1 MTEEF
6 EIFEYINEDGMQ
18 TKFPTI
24 ALRGMVVFPKVSLTV
39 EIGRFKSMKTL
50 NYAMTKNMPIFM
62 VAQRNNMIE
71 DPSKNDLYEIG
82 TLVKVVNIQGGFGES
97 VTVTVEGIR
106 RARLLKFSRTIPCL
120 ISEIEF
126 LDEEEEGHDADLDEV
141 LQRILSRACE
151 DYFSITNP
159 RVFESLI
166 PLLETKDI
174 SMITDAVVARLD
186 VESDTKQHI
195 LETLPLSDRVTELV
209 ALLRSEVTIAE
220 IEQQLN
226 DKVEAQIQKNQKE
239 YYLREQIKVF
249 NEELE
254 NLCGE
259 GEETG
264 KLKEQILSLKLKKIY
279 EEQLL
284 KEVERLKKTPPNT
297 ADYAV
302 SKNYLDYVVS
312 LPWNKTTK
320 ENYDI
325 MRAQSILDRDHY
337 GLKDVKD
344 AILEYLAAKKL
355 SKEQN
360 APILCLVGPPGVGK
374 TSIVKSVAEALGKN
388 YQRICLGG
396 IKDESDIRGHRK
408 TYIGAMPG
416 RIINAIKLAKSNNP
430 LILLDEIDKL
440 GKSINGDPSS
450 ALLEV
455 LDAAQNVEFRDH
467 YIEVSFDLSKVLFIA
482 TANTLDT
489 IPLPLLDRVEIL
501 ELGSYTAEEKQ
512 QIAKNYLIP
521 KHTDKYSAK
530 KLSVDFSDAA
540 IAHIIEYY
548 TREAGVR
555 ELERC
560 ITKICRKLAKEA
572 LSKAEPSPFAR
583 TIDTTDIDKY
593 LGVVKYKTEKANN
606 KDEIGIARG
615 LAWTSVGGDT
625 LSVEVNTMPGSGKVE
640 ITGKIGEV
648 MKESSMAAMS
658 FIRSNAD
665 LFGIECD
672 FYKRLD
678 IHCHIPEGAVPKDG
692 PSAGITMATAMIS
705 ALTGRAVK
713 ASVAMTGEITL
724 RGRVLPIGGLKEKSI
739 AAYRA
744 GIKTVLYPKENASD
758 MEKIPEIVKENL
770 KFVPVSTMDEV
781 LEIALNKKSA
791 ADFRLNLSDITETK
805 SNVAGTIC

>member
-1 MTEEF
+1 MIEEF
-6 EIFEYINEDGMQ
+6 ENLEQINTDGQ
-18 TKFPTI
+18 QLKFPTI
-24 ALRGMVVFPKVSLTV
+24 ALRGTVVFPKISVNI
-39 EIGRFKSMKTL
+39 EIGRIKSMKAL
-50 NYAMTKNMPIFM
+50 NYAMGKNMPIFM
-62 VAQRNNMIE
+62 VAQKNNAIE
-71 DPSKNDLYEIG
+71 EPSKNDLYEIG
-82 TLVKVVNIQGGFGES
+82 TLVKVVNIQGGFGEN

-106 RARLLKFSRTIPCL
+106 RAKLVKFSRTIPCL
-120 ISEIEF
+120 ISEIAF
-126 LDEEEEGHDADLDEV
+126 VDEPEQVADTSLEDV
-141 LQRILSRACE
+141 LMRMLIRACE
-151 DYFSITNP
+151 DYFSFTNP
-159 RVFESLI
+159 RVFESLL
-166 PLLETKDI
+166 PLLDTKDI
-174 SMITDAVVARLD
+174 SMITDAVAARLD
-186 VESDTKQHI
+186 NDSEEKQKI
-195 LETLPLSDRVTELV
+195 LEIVPITDRVTAVV
-209 ALLRSEVTIAE
+209 ALLRNEVAIAE
-220 IEQQLN
+220 LEHKLN

-254 NLCGE
+254 GLCGE
-259 GEETG
+259 GEEAG
-264 KLKEQILSLKLKKIY
+264 KLKAEIQKLRLKKVH

-284 KEVERLKKTPPNT
+284 KEVDRLKKMPPNT

-320 ENYDI
+320 ENFDI
-325 MRAQSILDRDHY
+325 VRAQEILDRDHY
-337 GLKDVKD
+337 GLSDVKD
-344 AILEYLAAKKL
+344 AILEYLASKKL
-355 SKEQN
+355 AGDKN

-388 YQRICLGG
+388 YERICLGG
-396 IKDESDIRGHRK
+396 IKDEADIRGHRK

-440 GKSINGDPSS
+440 GKSLNGDPSS

-455 LDAAQNVEFRDH
+455 LDAAQNNAFRDH
-467 YIEVSFDLSKVLFIA
+467 YVEVPFDLSKVLFIA

-489 IPLPLLDRVEIL
+489 IPAPLLDRVEII
-501 ELGSYTAEEKQ
+501 ELGSYTAEEKK
-512 QIAKNYLIP
+512 QIALEYLVP
-521 KHTDKYSAK
+521 NNTEKYSK
-530 KLSVDFSDAA
+530 NNLVIRFKDAA
-540 IAHIIEYY
+540 IEELIMHY

-560 ITKICRKLAKEA
+560 ISKICRKVAKTA
-572 LSKAEPSPFAR
+572 LTKQVDSKTE
-583 TIDTTDIDKY
+583 TIVDVADIQNY
-593 LGVVKYKTEKANN
+593 LGAKKYTFEKANE

-615 LAWTSVGGDT
+615 LAWTAVGGDT

-640 ITGKIGEV
+640 ITGKIGDV

-658 FIRSNAD
+658 YIRSNAD
-665 LFGIECD
+665 SFEIERD

-705 ALTGRAVK
+705 ALTGRPVK

-724 RGRVLPIGGLKEKSI
+724 RGRVLPIGGLKEKAI

-744 GIKTVLYPKENASD
+744 GISTLIFPKDNISD
-758 MEKIPEIVKENL
+758 LEKIPTTVRESIN
-770 KFVPVSTMDEV
+770 FIAVSEMDEV
-781 LEIALNKKSA
+781 LKHALSKKPNHN
-791 ADFRLNLSDITETK
+791 FRLNLSEISDIKQSFITT
-805 SNVAGTIC
+805 C

>member
-126 LDEEEEGHDADLDEV
+126 LDEEEEGYNADLDEV

-174 SMITDAVVARLD
+174 SMITDAVAARLD
-186 VESDTKQHI
+186 VESDMKQHI

-440 GKSINGDPSS
+440 GKSMNGDPSS

-560 ITKICRKLAKEA
+560 ITKIFRKLAKES
-572 LSKAEPSPFAR
+572 LSKAEPSSFAR
-583 TIDTTDIDKY
+583 AIDTTDIDKY

-665 LFGIECD
+665 LFGIERD

>member
-6 EIFEYINEDGMQ
+6 EIFEYMNEDGTQ

-50 NYAMTKNMPIFM
+50 NYAMSKNMPIFM
-62 VAQRNNMIE
+62 VTQRNIAVE
-71 DPSKNDLYEIG
+71 DPSKSDLFEIG
-82 TLVKVVNIQGGFGES
+82 SLVKVVNIQGGFGES
-97 VTVTVEGIR
+97 VMVTVEGVQ
-106 RARLLKFSRTIPCL
+106 RARLIKFSRTIPCL
-120 ISEIEF
+120 ISEIEL
-126 LDEEEEGHDADLDEV
+126 LDNEGEAHDSDLDEV
-141 LQRILSRACE
+141 LHRILSRACE
-151 DYFSITNP
+151 DYFTITNP

-166 PLLETKDI
+166 PLLETKDV
-174 SMITDAVVARLD
+174 SMITDAVAARLD
-186 VESDTKQHI
+186 VDADTKQSI
-195 LETLPLSDRVTELV
+195 LEKLLLSDRVTALV
-209 ALLRSEVTIAE
+209 AILRSEVAIAE
-220 IEQQLN
+220 IEHKLN

-264 KLKEQILSLKLKKIY
+264 KLKIQICALKLKKSY

-284 KEVERLKKTPPNT
+284 KEVDRLKKMQQNT
-297 ADYAV
+297 ADFAV
-302 SKNYLDYVVS
+302 SKNYLDYVIS

-325 MRAQSILDRDHY
+325 LRAQHILDRDHY
-337 GLKDVKD
+337 GLNEVKD
-344 AILEYLAAKKL
+344 AILEFLSSKKL
-355 SKEQN
+355 AKEQN

-374 TSIVKSVAEALGKN
+374 TSVVKSVAEALGKN

-440 GKSINGDPSS
+440 GKSMNGDPAS

-455 LDAAQNVEFRDH
+455 LDTAQNGEFRDH
-467 YIEVSFDLSKVLFIA
+467 YVEIPFDLSRVLFIA

-489 IPLPLLDRVEIL
+489 IPLPLLDRVEII
-501 ELGSYTAEEKQ
+501 ELGSYTAEEKL
-512 QIAKNYLIP
+512 QIAKNYLVP
-521 KHTDKYSAK
+521 KHVGKYSK
-530 KLSVDFSDAA
+530 TKLAVEFCEDA

-555 ELERC
+555 ELERS
-560 ITKICRKLAKEA
+560 IIKICRKLAKEA
-572 LSKAEPSPFAR
+572 LSDAKNMPFQCL
-583 TIDTTDIDKY
+583 IDAPAVEKY
-593 LGVVKYKTEKANN
+593 LGAQKYKIEKANT

-615 LAWTSVGGDT
+615 LAWTSVGGET

-658 FIRSNAD
+658 YIRSNAD
-665 LFGIECD
+665 LFGIERD

-705 ALTGRAVK
+705 ALTGRPVK

-739 AAYRA
+739 AAYAA
-744 GIKTVLYPKENASD
+744 GIQTVLFPKQNMSDLNKIPKTVSEH
-758 MEKIPEIVKENL
+758 L
-770 KFVPVSTMDEV
+770 KFIPVSTMDEV
-781 LEIALNKKSA
+781 LDIALNKKSKSN
-791 ADFRLNLSDITETK
+791 FRLNLSDVAETK
-805 SNVAGTIC
+805 PNGSGAIC

>member
-1 MTEEF
+1 MIEEF
-6 EIFEYINEDGMQ
+6 ENIEQMTTDGQ
-18 TKFPTI
+18 SLKFPTI
-24 ALRGMVVFPKVSLTV
+24 ALRGTVVFPKISVNI
-39 EIGRFKSMKTL
+39 EIGRIKSMKTL
-50 NYAMTKNMPIFM
+50 NYAMGKNLPIFM
-62 VAQRNNMIE
+62 VAQKNNAIE
-71 DPSKNDLYEIG
+71 EPSKSDLYEMG
-82 TLVKVVNIQGGFGES
+82 TLVKVVNIRGGFGEN

-106 RARLLKFSRTIPCL
+106 RARLVKFSRTIPCL
-120 ISEIEF
+120 ISEIAF
-126 LDEEEEGHDADLDEV
+126 VDEPESGADAALEDV
-141 LQRILSRACE
+141 LMRMLVRACE
-151 DYFSITNP
+151 DYFSFTNP
-159 RVFESLI
+159 RIFESLLPVI
-166 PLLETKDI
+166 DTKDL
-174 SMITDAVVARLD
+174 SMITDAVAARLD
-186 VESDTKQHI
+186 IDADAKQKV
-195 LETLPLSDRVTELV
+195 LETVSLTDRVTAVV
-209 ALLRSEVTIAE
+209 ALLRSEVVIAE
-220 IEQQLN
+220 LEQKLG

-249 NEELE
+249 NDELE
-254 NLCGE
+254 SLCGE
-259 GEETG
+259 GEEAG
-264 KLKEQILSLKLKKIY
+264 KLKAQILKLRLKKAY

-284 KEVERLKKTPPNT
+284 KEVDRLKKMPANT

-320 ENYDI
+320 ENFDI
-325 MRAQSILDRDHY
+325 VRAQEILDRDHY
-337 GLKDVKD
+337 GLCDVKD
-344 AILEYLAAKKL
+344 AILEYLASKKL
-355 SKEQN
+355 AGDKN

-388 YQRICLGG
+388 YERICLGG

-440 GKSINGDPSS
+440 GKSLNGDPAS

-455 LDAAQNVEFRDH
+455 LDAAQNNAFRDH
-467 YIEVSFDLSKVLFIA
+467 YVEVPFDLSKVLFIA

-489 IPLPLLDRVEIL
+489 VPAPLLDRVEII
-501 ELGSYTAEEKQ
+501 ELGSYTAEEKK
-512 QIAKNYLIP
+512 QIALDYLVPKNIV
-521 KHTDKYSAK
+521 KYSEN
-530 KLSVDFSDAA
+530 KLNIHFDASA
-540 IAHIIEYY
+540 IDDLIAYY

-560 ITKICRKLAKEA
+560 IAKICRKIAKASLATPTTEKVSEVTVSATDLKE
-572 LSKAEPSPFAR
+572 
-583 TIDTTDIDKY
+583 Y
-593 LGVVKYKTEKANN
+593 LGAEKYTFAKANE

-615 LAWTSVGGDT
+615 LAWTTVGGDT
-625 LSVEVNTMPGSGKVE
+625 LSVEVNTMPGNGKVE

-658 FIRSNAD
+658 YIRSNAD
-665 LFGIECD
+665 RFEIAKD

-705 ALTGRAVK
+705 ALTGKPVK

-724 RGRVLPIGGLKEKSI
+724 RGRVLPIGGLKEKAI

-744 GIKTVLYPKENASD
+744 GITTVLFPKENLSD
-758 MEKIPEIVKENL
+758 LEK
-770 KFVPVSTMDEV
+770 VPSSVRAGLEFIAVSDMDEV
-781 LEIALNKKSA
+781 LSHALCKKQSK
-791 ADFRLNLSDITETK
+791 DFRLNLSEMPEVK
-805 SNVAGTIC
+805 QGAGAPC